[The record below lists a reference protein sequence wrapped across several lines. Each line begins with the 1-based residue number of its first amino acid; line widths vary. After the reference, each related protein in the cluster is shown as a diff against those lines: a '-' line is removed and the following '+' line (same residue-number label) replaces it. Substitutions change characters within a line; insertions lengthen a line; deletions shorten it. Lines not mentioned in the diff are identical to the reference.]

1 MCKLI
6 SPLPHS
12 RFHLLSKTDFFLAM
26 ILVINRAENFS
37 REENNS
43 FEASDYTSKHVI
55 HTGRKPLSVFKNLP
69 NQFSIFVNLT
79 AWFLQITTFYC
90 ARGVYYVKII
100 CQIHFFPSFF
110 LHRSDLLFCSLLL
123 VLAITVGYFGNH
135 CLTNAPK
142 TSDDAESQEATSL
155 LLTATFV
162 LGQASG
168 SFLSFFV
175 LKSIWCKFCCWW
187 RPAEMILKKVLT
199 VKKIYV

>member
-1 MCKLI
+1 MWSIWLY
-6 SPLPHS
+6 LQTRYTH
-12 RFHLLSKTDFFLAM
+12 
-26 ILVINRAENFS
+26 
-37 REENNS
+37 EE
-43 FEASDYTSKHVI
+43 I
-55 HTGRKPLSVFKNLP
+55 
-69 NQFSIFVNLT
+69 
-79 AWFLQITTFYC
+79 
-90 ARGVYYVKII
+90 VKIY
-100 CQIHFFPSFF
+100 QINFYFRKLNSLIFANYYLLLRARCTMWKLYAKFIFFPSFF

-199 VKKIYV
+199 VKKIYVYYVIIF